1 MFQAEA
7 QKHKV
12 FDNFLRPWHFLL
24 DDLIF
29 IVLSCFRLGLG
40 PSDPGLGPGPVQG
53 PGPGAN
59 RLQSFL
65 LEIETPIEVERF
77 VI

>member
-1 MFQAEA
+1 MFQTEA

-12 FDNFLRPWHFLL
+12 FDNFFRPWHFLL
-24 DDLIF
+24 DNLIF
-29 IVLSCFRLGLG
+29 IVLSCFWVGLG
-40 PSDPGLGPGPVQG
+40 PSDPGLGPVQ
-53 PGPGAN
+53 GPGAN

>member
-7 QKHKV
+7 QTHKV
-12 FDNFLRPWHFLL
+12 FDNFFRPSHFLL
-24 DDLIF
+24 DNLIF
-29 IVLSCFRLGLG
+29 IVLSCFWLGLG
-40 PSDPGLGPGPVQG
+40 PSDPGLGPVQG

-59 RLQSFL
+59 RLRTFL

>member
-12 FDNFLRPWHFLL
+12 FDNFSRPSRFWL
-24 DDLIF
+24 DNLIF
-29 IVLSCFRLGLG
+29 IVLSCFWVGLG
-40 PSDPGLGPGPVQG
+40 PSAPRLGPGLVQG
-53 PGPGAN
+53 PGPRAN
-59 RLQSFL
+59 RLPTFL